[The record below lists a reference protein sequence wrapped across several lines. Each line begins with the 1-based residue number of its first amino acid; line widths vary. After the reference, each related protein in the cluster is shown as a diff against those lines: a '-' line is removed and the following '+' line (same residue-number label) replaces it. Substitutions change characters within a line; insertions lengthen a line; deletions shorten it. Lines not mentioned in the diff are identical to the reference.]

1 MHVTVIE
8 EAHRLLARP
17 AGGKSGQDAQ
27 AKEKAAE
34 SFANTLAENRKYGE
48 GVLIAEQIPVKL
60 VEDAVKNTGL
70 KIMHRLTAEEDRRYL
85 GESMGLD
92 DAQMRFTTRL
102 QTGEALV
109 YSDEF
114 TEATHLDIPRTVSV
128 VGAAAGRAS
137 GRATLR
143 CVRDLPGQVR
153 LPRGGPGHGAR
164 PVPGEAVRD
173 DGRDAAGLEPA
184 SRGDE
189 GGLEGA
195 DRQRCRARVTSF
207 GALPSEGSAV
217 DDAAYCLFVHTLAI
231 RTMKF
236 SPAWPRAVAK
246 RLGIP
251 QSPPGEGA
259 SV

>member
-1 MHVTVIE
+1 
-8 EAHRLLARP
+8 
-17 AGGKSGQDAQ
+17 AQ

-34 SFANTLAENRKYGE
+34 AFANTLAENRKYGE
-48 GVLIAEQIPVKL
+48 GIVIAEQIPMKL

-92 DAQMRFTTRL
+92 ESQMRFSTRL

-114 TEATHLDIPRTVSV
+114 TEATHLSIPRRIAATSPLPVPARAAPPFDACHICRAKCVYRGAALAMVRDPSV
-128 VGAAAGRAS
+128 VGQFERMVG
-137 GRATLR
+137 
-143 CVRDLPGQVR
+143 DLQDKTRSPSEVK
-153 LPRGGPGHGAR
+153 RGWQ
-164 PVPGEAVRD
+164 D
-173 DGRDAAGLEPA
+173 LIAGL
-184 SRGDE
+184 
-189 GGLEGA
+189 
-195 DRQRCRARVTSF
+195 RQRVQSF
-207 GALPSEGSAV
+207 GALPSEGPGV

-236 SPAWPRAVAK
+236 LPAWPRAVAK

-251 QSPPGEGA
+251 DDVPRETIDVG
-259 SV
+259 